1 MGCAGQFF
9 YWLYNGMYK
18 KESPQLVSATNQ
30 LKLKAADGKL
40 RLTDTLD
47 AQSVKSNL
55 IFQIGISSLE
65 VF

>member
-30 LKLKAADGKL
+30 LKLKAPDGKL

-47 AQSVKSNL
+47 AQG
-55 IFQIGISSLE
+55 F
-65 VF
+65 